1 MRDSAKHG
9 SASSGGWL
17 SPLILPLCYFWR
29 WKSEEGASGWDDAEE
44 TRKQREQVD
53 VFSPIS
59 FTTQTLIRR
68 MWPFPV
74 KRIIKIFWL
83 IGSEKGEAGR
93 NAVVFCKVI
102 DKSHSWFFFFL
113 FDVDHFQSLYWICYS
128 IASVFCFACGILAA
142 LSEIE
147 PTPTPLEG
155 EVLTTGGGFSVPK
168 SCPTLCDPTDW
179 NMPGM
184 PVLYYLLEVAQTHM
198 SIESTMPSSLPLSL
212 PALNLSQH
220 QDLYQWVGSSH
231 QDCHCI
237 TREVPTFVIFDLT
250 CPWPS
255 SFLRA
260 PFLLQQRERERDQ
273 QFPCRP
279 GFPFLRIPHKEK
291 SESEVTQSC
300 LTLCNPMDCSPPR
313 FSIHGIFQA
322 RVLDWVAIS
331 FSRGSSWPR
340 DRTWVSC
347 VVSRCFTV
355 WATREVEEAIN

>member
-102 DKSHSWFFFFL
+102 DKSHSWFFFL

-260 PFLLQQRERERDQ
+260 PFLLQQRERERDTSNSPAGQ
-273 QFPCRP
+273 ASHSWEFPTR
-279 GFPFLRIPHKEK
+279 RKVKVK
-291 SESEVTQSC
+291 SLSRVWLFATPW
-300 LTLCNPMDCSPPR
+300 TVAHHASP
-313 FSIHGIFQA
+313 SMG
-322 RVLDWVAIS
+322 
-331 FSRGSSWPR
+331 FSRQEYWIGLPFPSPEDLPDPGIEPGSP
-340 DRTWVSC
+340 VL
-347 VVSRCFTV
+347 
-355 WATREVEEAIN
+355 